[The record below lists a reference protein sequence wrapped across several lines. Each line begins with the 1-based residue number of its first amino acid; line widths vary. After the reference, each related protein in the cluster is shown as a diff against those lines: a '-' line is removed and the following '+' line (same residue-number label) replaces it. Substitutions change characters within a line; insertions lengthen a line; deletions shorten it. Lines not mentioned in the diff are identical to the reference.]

1 MSDTAT
7 QGKTVLLIGG
17 VDAHLE
23 RYAALGVKVV
33 LIQHPDKVTAYQT
46 RAADVLLVVDYT
58 DWDTVRPFAE
68 AAHAVYRV
76 DAVVSLTEPGLNP
89 ASRLGDLFGLTD
101 GRRYEVSRRMRDKW
115 LMRRHLH
122 ERGLPAPHA
131 GLVADRASLAEFGE
145 RAGYPFIVKPL
156 STTAGFGL
164 IRAED
169 PADLDRVWAR
179 VRELDGGRTDRGST
193 MFTVD
198 GFLMESYID
207 GPEFS
212 VEALSFAGRHVVVAV
227 TEKLTSEEHFAELGH
242 AVPARVSE
250 ADRARLVGAVEEFL
264 TAMEVTD
271 GPSHTEIRLSSR
283 GPMVIESH
291 NRLGGDHIV
300 ELVQAAYGVDMI
312 AYGAAWPLGLTEP
325 PAAAPAPLAAAAMR
339 AVLREPGTVTAVEG
353 VEAVRARPDVL
364 LAQVSVRPGDTVRP
378 LRDNWDRIG
387 NVVVTAA
394 DTDAAVELAERLGRE
409 DIRVEVEPAAAA
421 VVDGGVPGPGSAPV
435 AASVSS
441 AVPSAGRAPV
451 RVG

>member
-1 MSDTAT
+1 MSTR
-7 QGKTVLLIGG
+7 KTVLLIGG
-17 VDAHLE
+17 VDAHVD
-23 RYAALGVKVV
+23 RFTALGVEVV
-33 LIQHPDKVTAYQT
+33 LIQHPDKVTEHQT

-68 AAHAVYRV
+68 AARAVYGV

-101 GRRYEVSRRMRDKW
+101 GRRHQVSRRMRDKW
-115 LMRRHLH
+115 LMRRHLA
-122 ERGLPAPHA
+122 EQGLPVPHA
-131 GLVADRASLAEFGE
+131 AQVTDRASLDAFGTL
-145 RAGYPFIVKPL
+145 AGYPFIVKPV

-164 IRAED
+164 IRAES
-169 PADLDRVWAR
+169 PQDLDRVWAR

-227 TEKLTSEEHFAELGH
+227 TEKLTAEDHFAELGH
-242 AVPARVSE
+242 AVPARLCAAE
-250 ADRARLVGAVEEFL
+250 RQRLTGAVEEFL

-283 GPMVIESH
+283 GPVVIESH

-300 ELVQAAYGVDMI
+300 ELVEAAYGIDMI

-325 PAAAPAPLAAAAMR
+325 LAEPPAPKAAAVMR
-339 AVLREPGTVTAVEG
+339 AVVREPGTVSAVSG
-353 VEAVRARPDVL
+353 VEEVRARPGVL
-364 LAQVSVRPGDTVRP
+364 MAQVSVRPGDTVRP
-378 LRDNWDRIG
+378 LRDNWDRLG
-387 NVVVTAA
+387 SVVVTAA
-394 DTDAAVELAERLGRE
+394 DTDTAVELCERLVGE
-409 DIRVEVEPAAAA
+409 DIRIDVEPEAAPAPARAA
-421 VVDGGVPGPGSAPV
+421 
-435 AASVSS
+435 
-441 AVPSAGRAPV
+441 
-451 RVG
+451 